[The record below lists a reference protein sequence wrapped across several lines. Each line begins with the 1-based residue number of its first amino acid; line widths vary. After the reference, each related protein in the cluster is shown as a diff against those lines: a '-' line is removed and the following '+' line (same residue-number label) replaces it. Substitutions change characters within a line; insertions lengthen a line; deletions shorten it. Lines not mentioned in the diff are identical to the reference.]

1 MHAHTI
7 MLPLIIILVVATA
20 FCCAAPTEQ
29 LTPIEPSRRFEPQP
43 AFDTSDEIDLLPI
56 REDGGYEALNHYSP
70 DYSAA
75 IQERDNGDIAPALS
89 GAYSHIVRLGG
100 LYQWT
105 FGLPNNNFN
114 ISIDTCL
121 KRSNVVRTSQVS
133 YRKWSAQRD
142 VQICLGSS
150 EHVLWPFIVH
160 NMQY

>member
-1 MHAHTI
+1 MSWYLFLADLNIGISLHAHTI
-7 MLPLIIILVVATA
+7 MLSLIIILAVATA

-29 LTPIEPSRRFEPQP
+29 LTPIEPSRRSEPQP
-43 AFDTSDEIDLLPI
+43 TFDTSDEIDLLPI

-89 GAYSHIVRLGG
+89 GAYSRVVRLGG

-105 FGLPNNNFN
+105 FGYPNNNFN

-121 KRSNVVRTSQVS
+121 KRSNVVRTSQGF
-133 YRKWSAQRD
+133 
-142 VQICLGSS
+142 L
-150 EHVLWPFIVH
+150 P
-160 NMQY
+160 